1 MCELKLKTK
10 FREGDSVHLIPTTYL
25 KYFED
30 HGAMDGRI
38 KQVLTSV
45 HSEYVPEYVVETEHG
60 LLNVPE
66 YSMSLKR
73 KGRNNNHPLQSQTKT
88 NATKKYCFFRWGAI

>member
-10 FREGDSVHLIPTTYL
+10 FQEGDSVHLIPTTYL
-25 KYFED
+25 KYFKV

-38 KQVLTSV
+38 KLVLTSV
-45 HSEYVPEYVVETEHG
+45 HLEYVPEYVVETEHG

-73 KGRNNNHPLQSQTKT
+73 KGRNNNRPLQGQTKT
-88 NATKKYCFFRWGAI
+88 YATKEILLF

>member
-1 MCELKLKTK
+1 MGGLDMCELKLKTK

-30 HGAMDGRI
+30 HGAMDGKI

-45 HSEYVPEYVVETEHG
+45 HSEYVPEYVVETENG

-66 YSMSLKR
+66 YSMALKR
-73 KGRNNNHPLQSQTKT
+73 REKKNERPLQGQMKT
-88 NATKKYCFFRWGAI
+88 YVTQEILLF